1 MRIRYSKLFVGIS
14 LPALCTGLASLL
26 LFTSANAQTIRP
38 STQKELKVFDPTTN
52 GTGNIGLR
60 AAAGTS
66 SYTLTLPAS
75 APSVNQVLS
84 ASAVTGGNVSLTW
97 ATPFTGSGTTNYVSK
112 FATAGTL
119 TNSLLFDNGTNVGI
133 GTSSP
138 VTRLQVDAASGTTSS
153 TVLTINGS
161 HTGFVGDNDAN
172 TAYSINF
179 DGTSFS
185 WASGIAQRTGAQIQM
200 LKQGT
205 WNQDAAGAVGGTY
218 ASLVFKTN
226 NGTIASPSLQERM
239 RITSGGEVYIGN
251 NPADQGAY
259 NLQVNGT
266 GVWGAGA
273 YINGSDSALKYNIQ
287 PLEPSLDIVK
297 QMNPVTFDYQ
307 PFYSKDTATQT
318 GFIAQDLQILLADKV
333 YKNGIVK
340 EGGAYLG
347 VAYENI
353 IPLLVKAIQ
362 EQQKIIDQLK
372 ADQVNALLQLRQLQN
387 EIQSMRKNQT
397 PHHP

>member
-1 MRIRYSKLFVGIS
+1 MPDGGNVGIGTTS
-14 LPALCTGLASLL
+14 PGSTLDVKGTLRLSGATSGYVGIAPA
-26 LFTSANAQTIRP
+26 
-38 STQKELKVFDPTTN
+38 
-52 GTGNIGLR
+52 
-60 AAAGTS
+60 AAAGSTT
-66 SYTLTLPAS
+66 YTLPSTT
-75 APSVNQVLS
+75 PSVNQVLS

-97 ATPFTGSGTTNYVSK
+97 ATPFTGTGTTNYLPK
-112 FATAGTL
+112 FTSSSAIG
-119 TNSLLFDNGTNVGI
+119 NSQIFDNGTNVGI
-133 GTSSP
+133 GTTSP
-138 VTRLQVDAASGTTSS
+138 VTRLQVDAASGITSTTL
-153 TVLTINGS
+153 LTLYGGI
-161 HTGFVGDNDAN
+161 TGFFGVNEAN

-179 DGTSFS
+179 DGGSYS
-185 WASGIAQRTGAQIQM
+185 IASGYAQSTGAQIAMQ
-200 LKQGT
+200 KQGT